1 MQMNNFFAAPGNAV
15 DGRQSK
21 ANKEANRA
29 VPLEPGM
36 VPRCVSTTVCCPPP
50 PPRCAKHR
58 CTLSILFQT
67 TKT

>member
-36 VPRCVSTTVCCPPP
+36 VPRCVSTTVCCRPPP
-50 PPRCAKHR
+50 PLR
-58 CTLSILFQT
+58 
-67 TKT
+67 